1 MGTTPAAQRDTQTA
15 LATGAHR
22 AVAAA
27 EPAAD
32 GPGGSVTERSTG
44 AAPVAGRE
52 PAPRARRGPLP
63 LAVRQGLPGL
73 VVLAAVIQLARPLGD
88 PDTFWHLAA
97 GDRLRETWSFNG
109 PDPWST
115 MSTQPWRLH
124 EWLPELLMSVV
135 QQLVGLPGVA
145 WLLPLGG
152 AVIGITLWR
161 ATRPRASLLASAA
174 VTSVAL
180 VAMSQSLSLRP
191 HLLSF
196 AFAVAFTAAW
206 LRSAADGRPRWWLV
220 PVTWVWACTHGMWF
234 FGVVIGV
241 VALLGIALDRAVTR
255 RQWLRLALVP
265 LGCLAAAALT
275 PTGPE
280 LLLSPLAVNETTQFI
295 EEWLPPSLRQ
305 PGFLAFLALAGTV
318 VLVWARSRH
327 RARWTDILL
336 VGLAIGLALL
346 YSRTVAVG
354 AAVIAPVA
362 AATIQGLLPPDREP
376 VTRREVGLTLG
387 PTALGLL
394 IAALVL
400 PAKAAVPT
408 WGAGDLDARLA
419 ALPQDTVVCN
429 DYGVGGWLIWRHPNV
444 RPTIDGRVEVYATG
458 HVKEHIDFERAAPGW
473 QAYVRRT
480 GCTHALL
487 TKGQPVV
494 EALTQQARWTVVQ
507 RGSEYVLLRAPG

>member
-1 MGTTPAAQRDTQTA
+1 MTSDTRGTTPAAA
-15 LATGAHR
+15 LDPQAG
-22 AVAAA
+22 
-27 EPAAD
+27 PAD
-32 GPGGSVTERSTG
+32 GAAGGTPDRTSGGTRDDTSGGTPESG
-44 AAPVAGRE
+44 QE
-52 PAPRARRGPLP
+52 PAPRGRRGPLP
-63 LAVRQGLPGL
+63 LGVRQALPGL
-73 VVLAAVIQLARPLGD
+73 VILVAVIQIARPIGD

-97 GDRLRETWSFNG
+97 GDRLRQTWTFNG

-135 QQLVGLPGVA
+135 QQLLGLPGVA
-145 WLLPLGG
+145 WLLPVGG
-152 AVIGITLWR
+152 AAIGLTLWR

-206 LRSAADGRPRWWLV
+206 LRSATDGRPRWWLV

-241 VALLGIALDRAVTR
+241 VALAGIALDRAVTR

-265 LGCLAAAALT
+265 LASVAAAAVT

-280 LLLSPLAVNETTQFI
+280 LLLSPFAVNETTQYI
-295 EEWLPPSLRQ
+295 EEWMPPSLHQ

-318 VLVWARSRH
+318 VLVWARSRY

-362 AATIQGLLPPDREP
+362 AVTIQGLLPPDREP
-376 VTRREVGLTLG
+376 VTRREVGLTVGL
-387 PTALGLL
+387 TALGLL
-394 IAALVL
+394 VAALVL
-400 PAKAAVPT
+400 PSRAAVPT
-408 WGAGDLDARLA
+408 WGANDLDTPLG
-419 ALPQDTVVCN
+419 ALPQGTVVCN
-429 DYGVGGWLIWRHPNV
+429 DYGAGGWLIWRHPNV

-473 QAYVRRT
+473 QDYVRRT
-480 GCTHALL
+480 GCTYALL

-494 EALTQQARWTVVQ
+494 EALTQQATWTVVQ
-507 RGSEYVLLRAPG
+507 RGSEYVLLRAPL

>member
-1 MGTTPAAQRDTQTA
+1 MTRQSTQKPSVPRSSGDDRPVTSDTRGTPQTA
-15 LATGAHR
+15 ALAPAPP
-22 AVAAA
+22 
-27 EPAAD
+27 EPATKSA
-32 GPGGSVTERSTG
+32 TELKPS
-44 AAPVAGRE
+44 E
-52 PAPRARRGPLP
+52 PARRGPLP
-63 LAVRQGLPGL
+63 LAVRQALPGL
-73 VVLAAVIQLARPLGD
+73 VLLVAVVQVARPIGD

-97 GDRLRETWSFNG
+97 GDRLRATWSFNG

-115 MSTQPWRLH
+115 MSSQPWRLH
-124 EWLPELLMSVV
+124 EWLPELLMSAM
-135 QQLVGLPGVA
+135 QQLGGLPGGA
-145 WLLPLGG
+145 WVLPLGG

-161 ATRPRASLLASAA
+161 ATRPGASLLASAA

-206 LRSAADGRPRWWLV
+206 IRSAVDARPRWWLV

-265 LGCLAAAALT
+265 LASVAAAALT
-275 PTGPE
+275 PTGPA
-280 LLLSPLAVNETTQFI
+280 LLLSPFAVNETTQFI
-295 EEWLPPSLRQ
+295 EEWMPPSLRQ
-305 PGFLAFLALAGTV
+305 PGFLAFLALAGAV

-362 AATIQGLLPPDREP
+362 AATIQGLLPADREP
-376 VTRREVGLTLG
+376 VTRREVGLTVGL
-387 PTALGLL
+387 PPLGLL
-394 IAALVL
+394 VAALVL
-400 PAKAAVPT
+400 PSRAALPT
-408 WGAGDLDARLA
+408 WGANDLDAPLA

-429 DYGVGGWLIWRHPNV
+429 DYDIGGWLIWRHPNL
-444 RPTIDGRVEVYATG
+444 RPTIDGRIEIYATN
-458 HVKEHIDFERAAPGW
+458 HVTQHLDFQQAAPGW
-473 QAYVRRT
+473 QSYLSRT
-480 GCTHALL
+480 GCDYALL
-487 TKGQPVV
+487 AKDAPVV
-494 EALTQQARWTVVQ
+494 EALQQQSRWSVVQ
-507 RGSEYVLLRAPG
+507 RGSTYVLLRAPR

>member
-1 MGTTPAAQRDTQTA
+1 MTSDTTSR
-15 LATGAHR
+15 
-22 AVAAA
+22 
-27 EPAAD
+27 
-32 GPGGSVTERSTG
+32 
-44 AAPVAGRE
+44 AAPADLGKGSDLRPVVGHDQDDDRTIKGRK
-52 PAPRARRGPLP
+52 GPLP
-63 LAVRQGLPGL
+63 LRVLQALPGL
-73 VVLAAVIQLARPLGD
+73 IILIALVQLARPIGD

-97 GDRLRETWSFNG
+97 GDRLRQTWIFNG

-124 EWLPELLMSVV
+124 EWLPELLMSVT
-135 QQLVGLPGVA
+135 QQLLGMPGVA

-152 AVIGITLWR
+152 AVIGLTLWR

-174 VTSVAL
+174 VTSVAF

-206 LRSAADGRPRWWLV
+206 LRSAADARPRWWLI

-241 VALLGIALDRAVTR
+241 VALAGIALDRAVTR

-265 LGCLAAAALT
+265 LGSLAAAAIT
-275 PTGPE
+275 PTGPS
-280 LLLSPLAVNETTQFI
+280 LLLSPFAVNETTQYI
-295 EEWLPPSLRQ
+295 EEWMPPSIRQ
-305 PGFLAFLALAGTV
+305 PGFIAFLVLAGTV
-318 VLVWARSRH
+318 VLVWARSRE

-362 AATIQGLLPPDREP
+362 AATIQGLLPRDREP

-387 PTALGLL
+387 LTALGLL
-394 IAALVL
+394 VAALLL
-400 PAKAAVPT
+400 PSRAAVPT
-408 WGAGDLDARLA
+408 WGANDLDVPLA

-429 DYGVGGWLIWRHPNV
+429 SYGVGGWLIWRHPNV
-444 RPTIDGRVEVYATG
+444 RPTIDGRTEIYATG
-458 HVKEHIDFERAAPGW
+458 HVKEHVDFERAAPGW
-473 QAYVRRT
+473 QAYVSKT
-480 GCTHALL
+480 GCTYALL
-487 TKGQPVV
+487 AKDQPVV
-494 EALTQQARWTVVQ
+494 EALSKQAQWTVVQ
-507 RGSEYVLLRAPG
+507 RGSEYVLLRAPL